1 MSPRNPPQQ
10 SLDDTRS
17 EASGPGVDASRLSFS
32 AKLVISL
39 ISALATVVLPI
50 LGSIQS
56 IRSDVRDMATRQ
68 ELREDINRQNWDL
81 LTAQMK
87 AQAAK
92 TELLQID
99 VNDLKLA
106 LARGANRKE

>member
-1 MSPRNPPQQ
+1 MSPRATPQQ
-10 SLDDTRS
+10 SLDDTRA
-17 EASGPGVDASRLSFS
+17 EPPGVDASRLSFS

-39 ISALATVVLPI
+39 VSALATIVLPI

-68 ELREDINRQNWDL
+68 ELREDLNRQNWDI

-87 AQAAK
+87 TQAAK
-92 TELLQID
+92 TELLQVD

-106 LARGANRKE
+106 LARGNNRKE